1 MAANLASQRPPWEA
15 SQIPRE
21 EFSTILSNRSAAF
34 YEMGDY
40 ISALVDAETVIQIR
54 KPWSKGYFRKAKA
67 LMKLQSYQEAK
78 ETLEIG
84 LSFEPDNQVRPSL
97 RIIRSESHWHYRKWL
112 VCSKPLRATSTPRKR
127 RNSLPHDYLL
137 YSLDRSS

>member
-21 EFSTILSNRSAAF
+21 EFSTILSNRSAAY

-40 ISALVDAETVIQIR
+40 ISALVDAETVIQLR

-67 LMKLQSYQEAK
+67 LVKMEQYHEAK
-78 ETLEIG
+78 ETIEAGQIYEPESTVR
-84 LSFEPDNQVRPSL
+84 LSDL
-97 RIIRSESHWHYRKWL
+97 
-112 VCSKPLRATSTPRKR
+112 
-127 RNSLPHDYLL
+127 
-137 YSLDRSS
+137 